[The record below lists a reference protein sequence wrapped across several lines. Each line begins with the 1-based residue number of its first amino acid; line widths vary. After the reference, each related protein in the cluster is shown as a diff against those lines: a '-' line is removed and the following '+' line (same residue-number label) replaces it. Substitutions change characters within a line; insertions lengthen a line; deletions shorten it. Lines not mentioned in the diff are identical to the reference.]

1 MKSTRECACARVS
14 PCPLS
19 SLWQQPSCVQL
30 VRVCGAACFP
40 SSFPIQEERLRL
52 LAELSPP
59 MGAQLGTSHP
69 NQGGTRHLPN
79 RAFIQVHHIR
89 VNQTLGEQKVSFR
102 SGRSGQS
109 EAQRRKMR
117 ANSRRA
123 GGSLCLAGASWPPSL
138 PSQRKHLIRQLG
150 LRCVLFTQEGKV
162 SLEVVYQLYGFDI
175 CKRLQEC
182 HVHRQS
188 PVSSSGLL
196 NISACRQ

>member
-1 MKSTRECACARVS
+1 MCSLCECVAPLVFLPNFPFKRSACVCWPSSLLQWARSSGHLIQTREVHDTYQTG
-14 PCPLS
+14 PLS
-19 SLWQQPSCVQL
+19 
-30 VRVCGAACFP
+30 RT
-40 SSFPIQEERLRL
+40 I
-52 LAELSPP
+52 
-59 MGAQLGTSHP
+59 TS
-69 NQGGTRHLPN
+69 
-79 RAFIQVHHIR
+79 R

-109 EAQRRKMR
+109 EAQSRKMR

-182 HVHRQS
+182 HVHLQS
-188 PVSSSGLL
+188 AAQ
-196 NISACRQ
+196 AC

>member
-1 MKSTRECACARVS
+1 MCSLCECVAPLVFLPHFPFKRSACVCWPSSLLQWARSSGHLIQSREGQNIYQTG
-14 PCPLS
+14 PLS
-19 SLWQQPSCVQL
+19 RS
-30 VRVCGAACFP
+30 
-40 SSFPIQEERLRL
+40 I
-52 LAELSPP
+52 
-59 MGAQLGTSHP
+59 TSESIKH
-69 NQGGTRHLPN
+69 
-79 RAFIQVHHIR
+79 
-89 VNQTLGEQKVSFR
+89 LGEQKVSFR
-102 SGRSGQS
+102 SSRSGQS
-109 EAQRRKMR
+109 EAQSRRKVR

-188 PVSSSGLL
+188 AVSSSGLL
-196 NISACRQ
+196 NISACRQKQGSGWTRAGQTF

>member
-1 MKSTRECACARVS
+1 MCAREPVSAVFPLAATVVCAACASVWLRLFS
-14 PCPLS
+14 FLISHSRGAPASAGRALS
-19 SLWQQPSCVQL
+19 SNGRAARDISSKPGRDTTPTKQGLYPGPS
-30 VRVCGAACFP
+30 
-40 SSFPIQEERLRL
+40 
-52 LAELSPP
+52 
-59 MGAQLGTSHP
+59 
-69 NQGGTRHLPN
+69 
-79 RAFIQVHHIR
+79 HHIR

-109 EAQRRKMR
+109 EAQSRKMR